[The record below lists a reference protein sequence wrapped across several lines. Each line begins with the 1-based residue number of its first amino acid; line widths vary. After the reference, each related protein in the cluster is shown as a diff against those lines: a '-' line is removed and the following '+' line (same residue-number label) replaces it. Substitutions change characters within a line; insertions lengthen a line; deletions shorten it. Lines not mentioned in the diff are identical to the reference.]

1 MNPSTILGI
10 IVAVALLILT
20 VLLDPAEL
28 SLRPGAEVYYGP
40 DGIESLA
47 IVLIG
52 TLAATF
58 ISYPMQEVLRVFRV
72 FLIVFKKEEVQVGE
86 QVSQIV
92 GLARAA
98 STGGIHGIE
107 GQMGRIRNLFMRDGV
122 QMLIDNYPL
131 DTIRELM
138 EARIVSRQMREDAEA
153 GVFKTM
159 GKFAPAFGM
168 LGTLIG
174 LIAMLRNMTGPN
186 MMEQLGPGMA
196 VALVTT
202 FYGVILANLLFAPIA
217 TKLERRTEEEI
228 ALMNVIMEGV
238 LMLRE
243 THSPSMIEDK
253 LKSYIPPG
261 QWQTNKALG
270 YAEGGGG
277 GQPSAGRRPPVRPP
291 VR

>member
-1 MNPSTILGI
+1 MNPSTLLGI
-10 IVAVALLILT
+10 VVGVALLILT

-40 DGIESLA
+40 DGLESLA

-58 ISYPMQEVLRVFRV
+58 ISYPMREVLRVFRV
-72 FLIVFKKEEVQVGE
+72 FWVVFKKEEIQMGE
-86 QVSQIV
+86 YVSQIIT
-92 GLARAA
+92 LARVAA
-98 STGGIHGIE
+98 SDGVLNLQ
-107 GQMGRIRNLFMRDGV
+107 GQIGRIKNLFMRDGV
-122 QMLIDNYPL
+122 QMLVDNYPV

-138 EARIVSRQMREDAEA
+138 EVRIVSRQMREAAEVE
-153 GVFKTM
+153 VFKTM
-159 GKFAPAFGM
+159 GRFAPAFGM

-174 LIAMLRNMTGPN
+174 LIAMLRNMTGPD
-186 MMEQLGPGMA
+186 MMDHLGPNMA

-202 FYGVILANLLFAPIA
+202 FYGVILANLIFNPIA

-243 THSPSMIEDK
+243 TPSPTMVEDK
-253 LKSYIPPG
+253 LKAYVPPG
-261 QWQTNKALG
+261 QWQTNKALAYSEG
-270 YAEGGGG
+270 EGGR
-277 GQPSAGRRPPVRPP
+277 PSAARRPTIRPQAG
-291 VR
+291 

>member
-1 MNPSTILGI
+1 
-10 IVAVALLILT
+10 
-20 VLLDPAEL
+20 
-28 SLRPGAEVYYGP
+28 
-40 DGIESLA
+40 
-47 IVLIG
+47 
-52 TLAATF
+52 
-58 ISYPMQEVLRVFRV
+58 
-72 FLIVFKKEEVQVGE
+72 
-86 QVSQIV
+86 
-92 GLARAA
+92 
-98 STGGIHGIE
+98 
-107 GQMGRIRNLFMRDGV
+107 
-122 QMLIDNYPL
+122 
-131 DTIRELM
+131 
-138 EARIVSRQMREDAEA
+138 
-153 GVFKTM
+153 M

-202 FYGVILANLLFAPIA
+202 FYGVILANLLFTPIA
-217 TKLERRTEEEI
+217 TKLERRTEEEV

-270 YAEGGGG
+270 YSEGGGGG
-277 GQPSAGRRPPVRPP
+277 GQPSAGRRPTIRPQG
-291 VR
+291 R